1 MGTESKDEIADQ
13 NDANTRSRHKSKL
26 NRREYIRMG
35 AAAVGLVGMSAAIG
49 ERTAADV
56 SDIDFDRVVNAV
68 EDLGMDP
75 TGSEPVDNKFEVE
88 DGTLIEFPPGT
99 YLFTERHDG
108 HEVTNWGIRGTGDS
122 REDVEFV
129 APEGEVLRILNV
141 RSGRN
146 ILVENLTFNQRNTRF
161 GSLGNTIKVQD
172 NLQMRN
178 LNHRGFEPSENTG
191 AIGNL
196 NVLVEDPD
204 GVAVV
209 EDYDMR
215 MGYEHVQYPDNVI
228 GIWSG
233 PTSTG
238 TIYIRRVQMEN
249 TPGLYMSR
257 TEGEVRVENCHFRN
271 CDDYAARVCGEGSY
285 LKDCTFVVDVEN
297 SNDVVNEHDFNYPV
311 LWESGFQ
318 GKTGGYIEGCR
329 FVCRSVAKPVPL
341 IDYDGSAGALEI
353 RDTTFEIKADGVN
366 ALRSEPPGEGGRI
379 DGKPDKPWDLTLDG
393 IEVSGASSGV
403 GTTIQIKGRDNSVV
417 RKSCINMDGDRNG
430 FEVYDSDD
438 CEITDTNIKVSGQA
452 TVFDNSTVETSNI
465 THTDDCPYHDDSSEL
480 PDTLEVK
487 SSTDDVASYTVTVSE
502 DIKGDGTL
510 NSEDTI
516 SGTTA
521 EGAVANGADG
531 YNYAGE
537 ITEFTYDGQLTV
549 YRNGEQV
556 DSDELGKPDLTET
569 LKIESTTEGTA
580 NYSVTVSEDI
590 EGDGTL
596 NDEDSVSGTTAEGAV
611 ANGADGYNYAG
622 EITEFTYDGQLTVYR
637 NGEQV
642 DPDALGMD
650 NRAALPNWVVFDG
663 TDADGSDYEFAV
675 TGNIEKSPD
684 LGSVEADDEVSGGE
698 VSGTVDGDK
707 DGYRFSGDISSLQID
722 GGASVR
728 FEDNDG

>member
-1 MGTESKDEIADQ
+1 MERRQYLKTVGGTLAGLTLAGCSSLTSPSGDAANRSGAQATATGTPAPESGSSGNSSGPDSSGPNATSTPEPEISRRGIRFGRKV
-13 NDANTRSRHKSKL
+13 DA
-26 NRREYIRMG
+26 
-35 AAAVGLVGMSAAIG
+35 V
-49 ERTAADV
+49 D
-56 SDIDFDRVVNAV
+56 DI
-68 EDLGMDP
+68 GMDP
-75 TGSEPVDNKFEVE
+75 TGSNPVDERFSSAITDNTLVKF
-88 DGTLIEFPPGT
+88 PSGT
-99 YLFTERHDG
+99 YLFEKQHRM
-108 HEVTNWGIRGTGDS
+108 EEINNWGIIGVGDS

-341 IDYDGSAGALEI
+341 VVHDGSAGAVEM
-353 RDTTFEIKADGVN
+353 RDTTFKVDVDGVDV
-366 ALRSEPPGEGGRI
+366 LDVIPPGDGDRI
-379 DGKPDKPWDLTLDG
+379 DGKPDRPWKTILDDVEIHG
-393 IEVSGASSGV
+393 ESDGPGAV
-403 GTTIQIKGRDNSVV
+403 VQIVGRDSSAV
-417 RKSCINMDGDRNG
+417 RNSCINMDGKRSGIAVENAG
-430 FEVYDSDD
+430 SCVIEN
-438 CEITDTNIKVSGQA
+438 TNISV
-452 TVFDNSTVETSNI
+452 
-465 THTDDCPYHDDSSEL
+465 
-480 PDTLEVK
+480 
-487 SSTDDVASYTVTVSE
+487 
-502 DIKGDGTL
+502 
-510 NSEDTI
+510 
-516 SGTTA
+516 
-521 EGAVANGADG
+521 
-531 YNYAGE
+531 AGE
-537 ITEFTYDGQLTV
+537 DVV
-549 YRNGEQV
+549 YRNG
-556 DSDELGKPDLTET
+556 SA
-569 LKIESTTEGTA
+569 TTDD
-580 NYSVTVSEDI
+580 VTHLE
-590 EGDGTL
+590 
-596 NDEDSVSGTTAEGAV
+596 AC
-611 ANGADGYNYAG
+611 
-622 EITEFTYDGQLTVYR
+622 
-637 NGEQV
+637 
-642 DPDALGMD
+642 PH
-650 NRAALPNWVVFDG
+650 LPNDCH
-663 TDADGSDYEFAV
+663 
-675 TGNIEKSPD
+675 
-684 LGSVEADDEVSGGE
+684 
-698 VSGTVDGDK
+698 DK
-707 DGYRFSGDISSLQID
+707 CTWKRS
-722 GGASVR
+722 
-728 FEDNDG
+728 